1 MDELLYV
8 VIVIV
13 VAAGVITPVAARL
26 DLAYRRIEKALT
38 YISIAIMLFV
48 MCFVFSEV
56 VMRYVFNSPI
66 PGHLEGAE
74 LLLPMIVFLAISY
87 TQSVNGH
94 VGMNIIVDSLP
105 PEIRKWLNF
114 TTLVLSLLTCSVLS
128 YFSFKFAYNTYL
140 IDDVTMTPPYWRV
153 WPSAVTVPI
162 GYMTI
167 SIRMYLQL
175 YQSLRPDL
183 MPEPVQE
190 ETMQS
195 AD

>member
-26 DLAYRRIEKALT
+26 DLAYRRIEKGLT
-38 YISIAIMLFV
+38 FISIAIMLFV
-48 MCFVFSEV
+48 MCFVFAEV
-56 VMRYVFNSPI
+56 IMRYAFNSPM

-74 LLLPMIVFLAISY
+74 LLLPMIVYLAISY

-105 PEIRKWLNF
+105 PVPRKWLN
-114 TTLVLSLLTCSVLS
+114 TVTLVLSLLTCSVLS

-140 IDDVTMTPPYWRV
+140 IDDVTMSPPYWRV

-175 YQSLRPDL
+175 YQSFRPDL

-190 ETMQS
+190 ETMQL